1 MNSFFFFFFFQVA
14 QWQISDA
21 TTFNTNSV
29 PSRVAKSFVIQVYLE
44 KYGLKFWF
52 KSNAYGKSQRVIFN
66 RLPSNTCFT
75 QKNKLQLMIL
85 TLNFN
90 IRLTLF
96 NLRIFRSGR
105 KIFPMS
111 CCDQNKE
118 ELVNILTG
126 FSSFVNKIF
135 YLR

>member
-1 MNSFFFFFFFQVA
+1 
-14 QWQISDA
+14 
-21 TTFNTNSV
+21 
-29 PSRVAKSFVIQVYLE
+29 
-44 KYGLKFWF
+44 
-52 KSNAYGKSQRVIFN
+52 
-66 RLPSNTCFT
+66 
-75 QKNKLQLMIL
+75 MIL

-126 FSSFVNKIF
+126 FSSFVNKFLSPLMTIIF
-135 YLR
+135 SIG

>member
-1 MNSFFFFFFFQVA
+1 
-14 QWQISDA
+14 
-21 TTFNTNSV
+21 
-29 PSRVAKSFVIQVYLE
+29 
-44 KYGLKFWF
+44 
-52 KSNAYGKSQRVIFN
+52 
-66 RLPSNTCFT
+66 
-75 QKNKLQLMIL
+75 MIL

-126 FSSFVNKIF
+126 FSSFVNKISISVDDNYF
-135 YLR
+135 LYWIIHS

>member
-1 MNSFFFFFFFQVA
+1 
-14 QWQISDA
+14 
-21 TTFNTNSV
+21 
-29 PSRVAKSFVIQVYLE
+29 
-44 KYGLKFWF
+44 
-52 KSNAYGKSQRVIFN
+52 
-66 RLPSNTCFT
+66 
-75 QKNKLQLMIL
+75 MIL

>member
-1 MNSFFFFFFFQVA
+1 MANLNEQFSIDFPRTHVC
-14 QWQISDA
+14 
-21 TTFNTNSV
+21 V
-29 PSRVAKSFVIQVYLE
+29 
-44 KYGLKFWF
+44 
-52 KSNAYGKSQRVIFN
+52 
-66 RLPSNTCFT
+66 
-75 QKNKLQLMIL
+75 QKNKLRLMIL

-96 NLRIFRSGR
+96 NLRIIRSGR